1 MVSILNIIQVKQLCD
16 IGVSALRVCSVDC
29 LNEVAKG
36 KYRFGMFFT
45 DFCKQGQL
53 AYFVVFVAPEML
65 QLPPWKKVLSS
76 RVYQDKLAVVAVDE
90 AHCISEW
97 LARLV
102 YV

>member
-53 AYFVVFVAPEML
+53 ISLFCSIYGT
-65 QLPPWKKVLSS
+65 
-76 RVYQDKLAVVAVDE
+76 RDLAVASMEKSSLKQSV
-90 AHCISEW
+90 SG
-97 LARLV
+97 
-102 YV
+102 